1 MTQSRS
7 LPPRRKGK
15 TLAPWTVVRREEV
28 FAAAPWIRVERQR
41 VRLPDGR
48 VIDDYHRIA
57 LADCVIIYAETRE
70 GTVIVERQYKHGPE
84 SVGLSLPAGTLN
96 EGEDPLEAAQ
106 RELLEETGFAAEL
119 WQALGSFTAN
129 GNYGCGKVHLL
140 YAQRA
145 CKVVEPASGDLEE
158 MEILEMRPSEL
169 LEAMKQGKVSLLG
182 AAAAVAL
189 AYAHNRPKL

>member
-1 MTQSRS
+1 MNRGDLSEQFVSGEEIFRGGI
-7 LPPRRKGK
+7 LRLRRD
-15 TLAPWTVVRREEV
+15 V
-28 FAAAPWIRVERQR
+28 
-41 VRLPDGR
+41 VRLPDGSQAVR
-48 VIDDYHRIA
+48 EYVRHPGAVAIVA
-57 LADCVIIYAETRE
+57 LTGE
-70 GTVIVERQYKHGPE
+70 GGVVLERQHRYPLGRDFVE
-84 SVGLSLPAGTLN
+84 LPAGK
-96 EGEDPLEAAQ
+96 LEPDEAHLETAQ